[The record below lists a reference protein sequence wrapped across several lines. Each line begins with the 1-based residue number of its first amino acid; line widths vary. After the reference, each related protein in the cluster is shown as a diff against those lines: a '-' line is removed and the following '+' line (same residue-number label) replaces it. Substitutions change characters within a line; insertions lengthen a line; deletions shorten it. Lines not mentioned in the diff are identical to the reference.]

1 MMIIAQKQLRKYSE
15 TWIGLSKRE
24 IFLRACEERS
34 LHPYPILPTSTFLL
48 VYKGGW
54 VPFYLINSWTTK
66 TVTFLHRQKT
76 HSTWEN
82 HALLYIFIWGSL
94 TSTACPAPSASSPSP
109 LFFPLDVIFS
119 RLMASWGYLSEDLTK
134 GIESPRFTLC
144 VEEKWDC

>member
-1 MMIIAQKQLRKYSE
+1 MMITAQKQLRKYPE

-24 IFLRACEERS
+24 IFLRACEEKS
-34 LHPYPILPTSTFLL
+34 LHPYRILPTSTFLL

-82 HALLYIFIWGSL
+82 HALFYIFLWGSHFY
-94 TSTACPAPSASSPSP
+94 CMSSPKCFFSFTA
-109 LFFPLDVIFS
+109 FFPLDVIFS
-119 RLMASWGYLSEDLTK
+119 RLMTSWGYLSEDRTK
-134 GIESPRFTLC
+134 GIELPRFTLC